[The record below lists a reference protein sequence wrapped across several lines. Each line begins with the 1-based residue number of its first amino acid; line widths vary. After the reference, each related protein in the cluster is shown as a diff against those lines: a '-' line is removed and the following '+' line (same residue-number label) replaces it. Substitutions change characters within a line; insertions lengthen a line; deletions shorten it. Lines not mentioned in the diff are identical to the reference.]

1 MSWGGILLK
10 RLNSAT
16 TQGARYIRETDVY
29 RLVRS
34 VSSSV
39 FWGGRKEESDL
50 WKSCCEASR
59 GIDSIFH
66 RNAMHGTFLTPSGW
80 LVLSEWS
87 TSISVEERWRRCCLA
102 RPLGPR
108 LADAS
113 RQTNY
118 PLEKILPTIYRWE
131 LLGHSSLKDRECDL
145 DAGFYRIPVP
155 RFVAYSILVIFV
167 TAR

>member
-1 MSWGGILLK
+1 M
-10 RLNSAT
+10 
-16 TQGARYIRETDVY
+16 QGARYIRETDVY
-29 RLVRS
+29 RLMRS

-39 FWGGRKEESDL
+39 FWGGERKKAIYENLVAKQAE
-50 WKSCCEASR
+50 
-59 GIDSIFH
+59 GSIRSAISH

-131 LLGHSSLKDRECDL
+131 LLGHSSLKDRERDL